1 MAGDSATTDEPVH
14 IAAGVEI
21 VRDGTGRWNPEH
33 PPLAKALA
41 GLALTGLE
49 VRPAGD
55 PIASPSHASLLTTF
69 LCENRTPAET
79 ILFRARLPFVALFL
93 ALLAAVRKE
102 ARRRFGPAAGAVA
115 LAFAALD
122 PNLVAHAGVVHT
134 DLAVTLFLVLSFG
147 SLARIRDAT
156 DRLAPVALGV
166 FWGLA
171 FLSKY
176 SAPLLALVTLPLLF
190 VGGPRTGKI
199 FGANSTARS
208 VARTGR
214 RLLLSTF
221 IASLVVLLGFSLAYR
236 NQSPSDR
243 EALARNRLLV
253 KGRSAAAAD
262 FAVKAGRL
270 LPPLGNAATG
280 ALAVA
285 LQNRVGGGPSYFM
298 GRVSEGG
305 SPWYFPVAFLVKV
318 SLGLLA
324 GAALGAFSPTGH
336 RYGLFVS
343 AALAAFFLLSAGS
356 AYNIGVRHLLFA
368 FPLLA
373 ILAGSAVPPEPR
385 IAGRRLLLP
394 TLVLVEALEVFSV
407 HPHELAFFNA
417 AAGGSRGG
425 RRFLVDSN
433 LDWGQDLARLA
444 AAAPAYSPVPLPAIV
459 FGGELPRR
467 YPTLRAL
474 APGDEDRPGT
484 VIAIGETPLALG
496 PELLASKGA
505 ARDAT
510 RLEALR
516 RALRARGTRIGTVG
530 GSIGIWRLKP
540 SSGATSE
547 SSLGRRVGP
556 THVPGSRFRQH
567 RLEGL
572 RDRRPVLKARHPRH
586 PSPKGLEALRLGREV
601 VREDDAHAL
610 EHRGERVEDVEALM
624 RREVPHG
631 AGAVPAE
638 PRHE

>member
-1 MAGDSATTDEPVH
+1 MSDPPVLPSKKKALFERWISLFVALLGATLVVHHMAGDAATTDEPVH

-41 GLALTGLE
+41 GFALTGLD
-49 VRPAGD
+49 VRPADD
-55 PIASPSHASLLTTF
+55 PIANPSHAALLMNF
-69 LCENRTPAET
+69 LCANRTPAET

-93 ALLAAVRKE
+93 ALLAAVRRE
-102 ARRRFGPAAGAVA
+102 ARRRFGAAAGGVA

-134 DLAVTLFLVLSFG
+134 DLAVTLFLVLSLAP
-147 SLARIRDAT
+147 LARIPDET
-156 DRLAPVALGV
+156 DRFAPVALGV
-166 FWGLA
+166 LWGLA

-176 SAPLLALVTLPLLF
+176 SAPLLVLVTLPLLF
-190 VGGPRTGKI
+190 VGEPGTRE
-199 FGANSTARS
+199 NSTAHR
-208 VARTGR
+208 VARVGS
-214 RLLLSTF
+214 RLLLSTLTA
-221 IASLVVLLGFSLAYR
+221 ILVVLFGFSLAYR

-253 KGRSAAAAD
+253 KGRSVAAAD
-262 FAVKAGRL
+262 LAVAAGRVF
-270 LPPLGNAATG
+270 PPLGNVAIG
-280 ALAVA
+280 ALSVA

-324 GAALGAFSPTGH
+324 GAALGAFSPAGH
-336 RYGLFVS
+336 RYGLFV
-343 AALAAFFLLSAGS
+343 AGALAAFFVLSAGS

-373 ILAGSAVPPEPR
+373 ILAGSATSPESR
-385 IAGRRLLLP
+385 FSGRELLLGI
-394 TLVLVEALEVFSV
+394 LLLVEAFEVLAV

-417 AAGGSRGG
+417 AAGGSQGG

-433 LDWGQDLARLA
+433 LDWGQDLARLS
-444 AAAPAYSPVPLPAIV
+444 AAAPSYSPVPLPAIV

-467 YPTLRAL
+467 YAALRPL
-474 APGDEDRPGT
+474 APGDEDRPGAL
-484 VIAIGETPLALG
+484 VAIGETPLALG

-516 RALRARGTRIGTVG
+516 RALYTRGARIGTIG

-540 SSGATSE
+540 
-547 SSLGRRVGP
+547 
-556 THVPGSRFRQH
+556 
-567 RLEGL
+567 
-572 RDRRPVLKARHPRH
+572 
-586 PSPKGLEALRLGREV
+586 
-601 VREDDAHAL
+601 
-610 EHRGERVEDVEALM
+610 
-624 RREVPHG
+624 
-631 AGAVPAE
+631 
-638 PRHE
+638 